1 MNLFE
6 LTLQIV
12 PLIFISL
19 FLDLPRAGAVYQE
32 TVRPKTRV
40 ETAFDL
46 IVASLGLL
54 AFMVSL
60 YAIGSE
66 AAATPEPWMRFIVIT
81 ALSFAMAALF
91 SQVLLRIIRNDDS
104 FLTHR
109 RKDTGVRDSR
119 FCSFHCH
126 TCGEYLDES
135 QRTNEEMNA

>member
-19 FLDLPRAGAVYQE
+19 FLDLPRAGVE
-32 TVRPKTRV
+32 RRDPKASKNRI

-46 IVASLGLL
+46 IVATLGLL

-66 AAATPEPWMRFIVIT
+66 PSTAPEPWMRMIVII

-91 SQVLLRIIRNDDS
+91 SQVLLRILRKKYPADD
-104 FLTHR
+104 
-109 RKDTGVRDSR
+109 
-119 FCSFHCH
+119 
-126 TCGEYLDES
+126 
-135 QRTNEEMNA
+135 

>member
-6 LTLQIV
+6 LALQIV

-19 FLDLPRAGAVYQE
+19 FLDLPRIGTRSKDAPV
-32 TVRPKTRV
+32 PKNRM

-46 IVASLGLL
+46 IVATLGLL

-66 AAATPEPWMRFIVIT
+66 PTDTPEPWMRIIVII

-91 SQVLLRIIRNDDS
+91 LQVLLRIA
-104 FLTHR
+104 
-109 RKDTGVRDSR
+109 RKKGPPGIGVNG
-119 FCSFHCH
+119 
-126 TCGEYLDES
+126 TLPL
-135 QRTNEEMNA
+135 

>member
-1 MNLFE
+1 MSLFE

-19 FLDLPRAGAVYQE
+19 FLDLPRIGTARKYTPV
-32 TVRPKTRV
+32 PKNRM
-40 ETAFDL
+40 ETAFEL

-66 AAATPEPWMRFIVIT
+66 PTDAPEPWMRVIVII

-91 SQVLLRIIRNDDS
+91 SQVLLRI
-104 FLTHR
+104 TR
-109 RKDTGVRDSR
+109 RKTPED
-119 FCSFHCH
+119 
-126 TCGEYLDES
+126 
-135 QRTNEEMNA
+135 